1 MKSAITVVCAF
12 YKRFPIARGMTTY
25 AVLWPS
31 ASICQQFIAGNDKL
45 DFIQAARYGF
55 FGCFVMAPT
64 IHAWLGL
71 TNTMFPSVTLGTAIV
86 KLANALVVLS
96 PTAEDGEIEVRI
108 SCTVTHMSKKTSEL
122 RVDPFSDRTLFLH
135 PPLPP
140 RRALE
145 GQMLTL
151 KENVALTALV
161 EQTTFGPAMMS
172 SFFFGMSLLEGN
184 SVGAAVAELRVKF
197 FPTFKELVRLN
208 LEEVNPHLRGRRVE
222 NHLGK
227 TTPVHPTE
235 IRTSIFPSSAVE
247 LNTTSVLANYAS
259 EATQL
264 NESNGE
270 VQVSIDSEYEN
281 NELPKIAYFL
291 QQIESIWTII
301 KNIQND
307 TADIKK
313 LYSEI
318 LSLARPSEKLNLQVE
333 DKTASVQRTV
343 MSARNKLQE
352 MSVRIDKSKDLSESY
367 EPALERIMRVHYH
380 TLTRALR
387 DAVADFNLT
396 LDRHKEKCEA
406 LVRQQLRIVRQS
418 ITNEDCLRQ
427 IQKGELSVFTDNII
441 IETLEARVALDILRD
456 RQEDLERIEKS
467 IIELRDM
474 FSNMA
479 LLVELQ
485 GEKLDNIEH
494 HVSQS
499 KDYVKEGAT
508 NTRKAKELRKSYRK
522 SNLTCKQ
529 TVSLML
535 RHLTSPQTS
544 RIGRGQSVNYPP
556 AAPRLY
562 RPKGAGTDRDG
573 ATTKKRI
580 IIIVI
585 IVILLVLVGI
595 LLAVYLP
602 PALAAKAVQPSS
614 PTAAPTIT

>member
-1 MKSAITVVCAF
+1 MI
-12 YKRFPIARGMTTY
+12 R
-25 AVLWPS
+25 
-31 ASICQQFIAGNDKL
+31 
-45 DFIQAARYGF
+45 
-55 FGCFVMAPT
+55 
-64 IHAWLGL
+64 
-71 TNTMFPSVTLGTAIV
+71 
-86 KLANALVVLS
+86 
-96 PTAEDGEIEVRI
+96 
-108 SCTVTHMSKKTSEL
+108 
-122 RVDPFSDRTLFLH
+122 DRLQ
-135 PPLPP
+135 
-140 RRALE
+140 E
-145 GQMLTL
+145 L
-151 KENVALTALV
+151 KEVY
-161 EQTTFGPAMMS
+161 
-172 SFFFGMSLLEGN
+172 
-184 SVGAAVAELRVKF
+184 K
-197 FPTFKELVRLN
+197 
-208 LEEVNPHLRGRRVE
+208 
-222 NHLGK
+222 
-227 TTPVHPTE
+227 
-235 IRTSIFPSSAVE
+235 
-247 LNTTSVLANYAS
+247 
-259 EATQL
+259 ATQQ

-301 KNIQND
+301 NNIQND

-313 LYSEI
+313 LYGEI

-343 MSARNKLQE
+343 VSARNKLQE
-352 MSVRIDKSKDLSESY
+352 MSVRIDKSKNLSESY

-396 LDRHKEKCEA
+396 LDKHKEKCEA

-479 LLVELQ
+479 LLVELH

-494 HVSQS
+494 HVSQT

-522 SNLTCKQ
+522 SPV
-529 TVSLML
+529 VSSAVVIIS
-535 RHLTSPQTS
+535 LTSS
-544 RIGRGQSVNYPP
+544 SSSYSVVHGSQ
-556 AAPRLY
+556 LFSVEHL
-562 RPKGAGTDRDG
+562 G
-573 ATTKKRI
+573 
-580 IIIVI
+580 VI
-585 IVILLVLVGI
+585 
-595 LLAVYLP
+595 
-602 PALAAKAVQPSS
+602 
-614 PTAAPTIT
+614 

>member
-86 KLANALVVLS
+86 K
-96 PTAEDGEIEVRI
+96 
-108 SCTVTHMSKKTSEL
+108 CTVTHMSKKTSEL

-145 GQMLTL
+145 VISVNNLCQ
-151 KENVALTALV
+151 ALV

-197 FPTFKELVRLN
+197 FPTFK
-208 LEEVNPHLRGRRVE
+208 EVNPHLRGRRVE